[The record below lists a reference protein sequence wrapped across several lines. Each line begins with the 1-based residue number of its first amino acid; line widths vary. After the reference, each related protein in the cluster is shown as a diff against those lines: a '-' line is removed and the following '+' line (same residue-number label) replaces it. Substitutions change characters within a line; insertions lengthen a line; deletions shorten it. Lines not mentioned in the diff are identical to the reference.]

1 MKQTMKTADDKMSA
15 KKKTVM
21 AFILLAMVMS
31 LFSAAH
37 ADIPKEKSE
46 PLANVLKSSFR
57 ERDYDQS
64 AYKSNKAAK
73 RPDEQ
78 QARAELKSIH
88 IEIGDGLAGKGK
100 LVKIEE
106 L

>member
-1 MKQTMKTADDKMSA
+1 MNK

-21 AFILLAMVMS
+21 VLILLAMVMGV
-31 LFSAAH
+31 FSAAQ
-37 ADIPKEKSE
+37 ADIPKEKRE

-57 ERDYDQS
+57 EREYDQS
-64 AYKSNKAAK
+64 NYKLNKAAR

>member
-1 MKQTMKTADDKMSA
+1 MNN
-15 KKKTVM
+15 KKKAVM
-21 AFILLAMVMS
+21 ALVLLAMAMGVLS
-31 LFSAAH
+31 SAH
-37 ADIPKEKSE
+37 ADIPKEKRE

-57 ERDYDQS
+57 ERDYDQTS
-64 AYKSNKAAK
+64 YKSNKAAK

-106 L
+106 I